1 MNRNR
6 FIASSVYHRLSL
18 TMALG
23 GLRQMDSG
31 QMDSEQ
37 FTLLSVPEFAKALGV
52 KPSCIRRWILL
63 RKITYGHFHI
73 REGFRS

>member
-1 MNRNR
+1 
-6 FIASSVYHRLSL
+6 
-18 TMALG
+18 MALG
-23 GLRQMDSG
+23 GSR

-63 RKITYGHFHI
+63 RKITVIKIGRLVRVPSKELQRLIDAGI
-73 REGFRS
+73 RPARPAR